1 MRTVIECSYMNRW
14 REYAPLV
21 LRLVT
26 GLVFFMHG
34 WQKLETGVPGITG
47 FMASLGFPIP
57 AVFAV
62 LLIAA
67 ELVGGAFLILGVFT
81 RLSAKVLAVVAL
93 VGLITVH
100 LPNGFFANEGG
111 YEFILLLLAACVS
124 LAFSGA
130 GRFSLDARIWK

>member
-1 MRTVIECSYMNRW
+1 MRTVIECSYLNTW
-14 REYAPLV
+14 RDYAPLV

-26 GLVFFMHG
+26 GLIFFLHG
-34 WQKLETGVPGITG
+34 WQKIETGLPGITG
-47 FMASLGFPIP
+47 FVGSLGFPLP
-57 AVFAV
+57 AFFAV

-81 RLSAKVLAVVAL
+81 RLSAKVLAVVSVIAL
-93 VGLITVH
+93 VLVH
-100 LPNGFFANEGG
+100 LPNGFFAQANG

-124 LAFSGA
+124 LALTGA

>member
-130 GRFSLDARIWK
+130 GRFSLDSRIWK

>member
-34 WQKLETGVPGITG
+34 WQKLETGLPGITG
-47 FMASLGFPIP
+47 FMASLGFPLP

-130 GRFSLDARIWK
+130 GRFSLDGRIWR